1 MMQRTVQVFLRPCSV
16 AVELALA
23 HAFLPFTLSL
33 SRSMKPFLCSSLLA
47 LSLSAS
53 LKAEPVSIVSLVA
66 KAIATNPEVS
76 FYEAEIA
83 AAKGSQKTAVTL
95 ANPELQTSLGAWR
108 VKDLGNSADGPAWAV
123 TLSQTFEWPG
133 RIALRKA
140 LALKQTEVAQLGLDQ
155 FKATLAA
162 KVRANAWKL
171 MAAEEKARAASE
183 VTNRLTE
190 LASVLLQR
198 DPTGPAPRLEARII
212 QASALTLGTQ
222 ATTARREAAEA
233 KFALNQL
240 LGERP
245 NHEINIKQERLTL
258 APPPSLEKLL
268 AGARLKNFDL
278 RSRMLDVE
286 QQGFKVRLA
295 ENERWPAFT
304 VAPYYQQQKAESRE
318 VQFGLGVSLPLPL
331 WNKNKGNIDTAKA
344 RQTQAELMLAAQMRE
359 LERNVAAQSSAYT
372 SYADELGK
380 WPADT
385 IESFHSAASEADEH
399 YRLGALPL
407 STYTELQK
415 QYIEAVNAVLDAQ
428 LGALQARLELEQLTG
443 SKLNN

>member
-1 MMQRTVQVFLRPCSV
+1 
-16 AVELALA
+16 
-23 HAFLPFTLSL
+23 
-33 SRSMKPFLCSSLLA
+33 MKPILCSSVLVITML
-47 LSLSAS
+47 AS
-53 LKAEPVSIVSLVA
+53 LKAEPVSIASLTA
-66 KAIATNPEVS
+66 KAVATNPEVR
-76 FYEAEIA
+76 FYAAEIA
-83 AAKGSQKTAVTL
+83 AAKGGQKTAATV
-95 ANPELQTSLGAWR
+95 ANPELQTSLGVWK
-108 VKDLGNSADGPAWAV
+108 VKDLGNSADGQAWAV

-133 RIALRKA
+133 RIAIRKA

-155 FKATLAA
+155 FKATLGG

-171 MAAEEKARAASE
+171 MAAQEKAKAADE
-183 VTNRLTE
+183 VSKRLTD

-222 ATTARREAAEA
+222 TTIARREAAEA

-240 LGERP
+240 LGEKP
-245 NHEINIKQERLTL
+245 DHEIEIKQERLTL
-258 APPPSLEKLL
+258 NPAPTLEKLL
-268 AGARLKNFDL
+268 AGARLRNFDL
-278 RSRMLDVE
+278 RARMLDVE
-286 QQGFKVRLA
+286 QQGFQVKLA

-318 VQFGLGVSLPLPL
+318 TQFGLGVSIPLPL
-331 WNKNKGNIDTAKA
+331 WNRNKGNIDTAKA
-344 RQTQAELMLAAQMRE
+344 RQTQAEMMLAAQMRE
-359 LERNVAAQSSAYT
+359 LERAVASQSSAYA
-372 SYADELGK
+372 SFAGELAK

-385 IESFHSAASEADEH
+385 IESFHSAAAEADEH

-415 QYIEAVNAVLDAQ
+415 QYIEAVNAVLEAQ
-428 LGALQARLELEQLTG
+428 FGALQARLELEQLTG